1 MDAEAMDVLLTN
13 MCSLER
19 AVPICKTSV
28 RFVADLSHISGKFP
42 KFRQNVSR
50 AENYDVC
57 DLRRKH
63 NSQTCG
69 TMSDNLVEFE
79 KVCKMSLQLETSAS
93 ILFHFSSIQP
103 RTSRGKV

>member
-1 MDAEAMDVLLTN
+1 MLHRGGAARYALYEEAFTIYKKANMDAEAMDVLLTN

-50 AENYDVC
+50 EENYDVY

-69 TMSDNLVEFE
+69 TILW
-79 KVCKMSLQLETSAS
+79 SLKKSA
-93 ILFHFSSIQP
+93 
-103 RTSRGKV
+103 K